1 VFFIGGSLALYAW
14 RAPALK
20 QGGLFAPIS
29 REGALVF
36 NNLFLTSACATVFV
50 GTLYPLA
57 LESLTGAKISV
68 GPPYFNLTFGPL
80 MLPLLAAMPF
90 GPYLAWKRGD
100 LAGAAQ
106 RLFAA
111 ALLALLALVISA
123 AMHWRGP
130 WLAPFGIALGVW
142 IIAGAVS
149 EWATRVKLFAVG
161 ADETWRRARGLPRSA
176 YGSTLAHA
184 GIGLTLLGIVATSAW
199 QSERVVTMRAGEATE
214 IAGYELTFRGVAPG
228 QGPNYQEQVGL
239 LSVTRGGSAVT
250 QLSPAKRLYDAPRQP
265 TTEAAIHVALAGDLY
280 VVLGDE
286 LKDGGWV
293 VRLYFNPLVRL
304 IWLGAI
310 VMALGGALSLSDRR
324 LRIGA
329 PRRARRTRPA
339 PSPAE

>member
-1 VFFIGGSLALYAW
+1 VL
-14 RAPALK
+14 
-20 QGGLFAPIS
+20 
-29 REGALVF
+29 
-36 NNLFLTSACATVFV
+36 NNVVLITGCATVFI

-100 LAGAAQ
+100 LAGAMQ
-106 RLFAA
+106 RLLAA
-111 ALLALLALVISA
+111 ALAAAIALIA
-123 AMHWRGP
+123 AYAAYWRGP

-142 IIAGAVS
+142 IIAGALS
-149 EWATRVKLFAVG
+149 EWATRIKLFG
-161 ADETWRRARGLPRSA
+161 AAREEAWRRARSLPRSA
-176 YGSTLAHA
+176 YGTVLAHA
-184 GIGLTLLGIVATSAW
+184 GIGLTLIGIVATSAW
-199 QSERVVTMRAGEATE
+199 QSERVVAMKPGDSTD
-214 IAGYELTFRGVAPG
+214 IAGYQLALRGVAPSR
-228 QGPNYQEQVGL
+228 GPNYQEQVGL
-239 LSVTRGGSAVT
+239 LAVSRAGSAVT
-250 QLSPAKRLYDAPRQP
+250 ELTPAKRLYDAPRQS
-265 TTEAAIHVALAGDLY
+265 TTEAAIHVGIAGDLY

-304 IWLGAI
+304 IWLGAL
-310 VMALGGALSLSDRR
+310 VMALGGLLSLSDRR

-329 PRRARRTRPA
+329 PRRARRPA